1 MRILYVYDV
10 YLGKKNRGMIN
21 TKFSL
26 MVAFL
31 GKADRLEKAHIGVP
45 IHIGNGLVLKLCGE
59 FMVVYFHI
67 LFKTLEA
74 QNMFKV

>member
-1 MRILYVYDV
+1 
-10 YLGKKNRGMIN
+10 MIN

-31 GKADRLEKAHIGVP
+31 GKADRLEKAHICVH

-67 LFKTLEA
+67 MLHKLIMLYVFFSVKYYSKYFL
-74 QNMFKV
+74 KI

>member
-1 MRILYVYDV
+1 
-10 YLGKKNRGMIN
+10 MIN

-31 GKADRLEKAHIGVP
+31 GKADGLEKAHIGVP

-59 FMVVYFHI
+59 FMGVYFHI
-67 LFKTLEA
+67 MLHKLIILYVFFSVKDYSKCFL
-74 QNMFKV
+74 KI